1 MIQTRRARQGFFD
14 SYQNHWHA
22 LFAQAVAVARAGPRV
37 LQRLRRMP
45 IDEAVEWAVV
55 QMVAP
60 AG

>member
-1 MIQTRRARQGFFD
+1 MIQTRRARQSFFD
-14 SYQNHWHA
+14 SYRNQWHA
-22 LFAQAVAVARAGPRV
+22 LFTRAVAVSRSGPQT

-60 AG
+60 TN